1 MASSNPETESNNGS
15 SIAKEPEK
23 PQIEAFRMPTMEE
36 MRAQEVWNNCAVRS
50 VASGVMGEKDQYIL
64 ITFSRFVMIY
74 FFDFGFSCCL
84 ILVHLNFVFNLYTE
98 GIHNLWWKRLQ
109 L

>member
-50 VASGVMGEKDQYIL
+50 VASGVM
-64 ITFSRFVMIY
+64 
-74 FFDFGFSCCL
+74 
-84 ILVHLNFVFNLYTE
+84 
-98 GIHNLWWKRLQ
+98 
-109 L
+109 